1 MHERTDETHTV
12 TGERLHLVTPTHPDL
27 ATVLAWFVGD
37 IDGRQLLVNIKD
49 LHRDPDWRVQSILG
63 RTLWDIDLIYWPTR
77 SMCNM
82 RLEPVAGSNDAV
94 WRQAAA

>member
-1 MHERTDETHTV
+1 MTKRTDKTHTV
-12 TGERLHLVTPTHPDL
+12 TGERVHMVPHTHPDL

-37 IDGRQLLVNIKD
+37 IDGRDLLVNIKD

-63 RTLWDIDLIYWPTR
+63 HTLWDIDLIYWPTR
-77 SMCNM
+77 STYKI

-94 WRQAAA
+94 WRRAA

>member
-1 MHERTDETHTV
+1 MVPH
-12 TGERLHLVTPTHPDL
+12 THPDL
-27 ATVLAWFVGD
+27 ATVLTWFVGD
-37 IDGRQLLVNIKD
+37 IDGRDLLVNIKD

-77 SMCNM
+77 STYKI

-94 WRQAAA
+94 WRRAA